1 MSSENAR
8 EGTSELDESGVRGVV
23 LAHGPM
29 ARAMV
34 DAVRRIA
41 GDKADAL
48 VALSNDQ
55 MSPEGLKEELDRSMG
70 DGPVVVFTDLRSG
83 SCGMAALATCRDGHR
98 RLVVCGVNLPMLLDF
113 VFHRDLPV
121 DELADRLVECGKAS
135 ITRPLIPS

>member
-1 MSSENAR
+1 MSR
-8 EGTSELDESGVRGVV
+8 ERSPEGDAGVMGVV

-48 VALSNDQ
+48 VPLSNDHKG
-55 MSPEGLKEELDRSMG
+55 PEALRDELDRTMG
-70 DGPVVVFTDLRSG
+70 DRSVVVFTDLQSG
-83 SCGMAALATCRDGHR
+83 SCGMAALATCRDGGR

-121 DELADRLVECGKAS
+121 DELADRLVESGKAS
-135 ITRPLIPS
+135 ITRPRVRG